1 MATALWRQEAS
12 AASLASPG
20 SRPEKKELLVWSPA
34 PKPWESPGLSQCG
47 LHASPASYR
56 HRTRGWLEPPGNQSC
71 WGHLRGHRERVT
83 FTWKS
88 GPVAKERWEGCPE
101 AKHGPSQD
109 PSSEC
114 RPLGLWLASG
124 AAGCPVH
131 PRSSI
136 YKGWHHV
143 VTLLKACSAQ
153 CLCIYQPVPCSPW
166 MVILGCVMGLW
177 AETNIPLQK
186 SLISVVDEKRA
197 P

>member
-34 PKPWESPGLSQCG
+34 PKPWDSPGLSQCG

-56 HRTRGWLEPPGNQSC
+56 HKTCGCLEPPGNQSC

-101 AKHGPSQD
+101 AKHGPPQD

-114 RPLGLWLASG
+114 RPLGLWSASG
-124 AAGCPVH
+124 DSWVPSPSSQQHLQEVAPRGHTTEGLFSTVSLHLSACP
-131 PRSSI
+131 
-136 YKGWHHV
+136 
-143 VTLLKACSAQ
+143 
-153 CLCIYQPVPCSPW
+153 
-166 MVILGCVMGLW
+166 M
-177 AETNIPLQK
+177 
-186 SLISVVDEKRA
+186 
-197 P
+197 